1 MHAMTIEDTSHRAQ
15 AIFTGDLPESWFI
28 AESSTT
34 PEGKC
39 HLPNTRCSQDVADI
53 FNAFT
58 KALQTCVQA
67 SAFPQSYAAYATTYT
82 AAADALAAGDN
93 AYLELP
99 LKHFLLDSPQEWG
112 QGPWADLQRAHNA
125 YFQAILKDLHG
136 YFWKSRRACFATH
149 NHTPANTI
157 VICSFVEDGLRQMH
171 HTITY
176 WHGMATAGVQR
187 EPISSEIL
195 RKIASAT
202 RSPVR
207 STQALA
213 LGHEQLQ
220 HLGQPAR
227 AAVEMLLSDK
237 ILLRAIRE
245 YRSRNPQLQVSGV
258 A

>member
-1 MHAMTIEDTSHRAQ
+1 MTIEDTSHRAQ
-15 AIFTGDLPESWFI
+15 AIFTGDLPEPWFI
-28 AESSTT
+28 AQSSIT

-53 FNAFT
+53 FDAFT
-58 KALQTCVQA
+58 KALQACVQA

-99 LKHFLLDSPQEWG
+99 LKHFPLDSPQEWG

-157 VICSFVEDGLRQMH
+157 AICSSVEGSVRQMYH
-171 HTITY
+171 AVTY
-176 WHGMATAGVQR
+176 WDGRASSSVQR
-187 EPISSEIL
+187 KPSNYSNM
-195 RKIASAT
+195 
-202 RSPVR
+202 
-207 STQALA
+207 TQAFA
-213 LGHEQLQ
+213 LCHEQLQ
-220 HLGQPAR
+220 HLRQPAR
-227 AAVEMLLSDK
+227 VAVEMLLADET
-237 ILLRAIRE
+237 LLRAIRE
-245 YRSRNPQLQVSGV
+245 YRRRNPQLQVSGV